1 MRLTILLILVLSLGN
16 LSCSIY
22 RINSQEVT
30 DNVYTPKESSSEVV
44 YLERLDRPYEVI
56 GFVTVNTER
65 RQDRETVINKMKKEA
80 AALGGDAI
88 TNLQVEATDTW
99 KKMPAQE
106 LIKNGYVRANFTAT
120 VVAFQ

>member
-1 MRLTILLILVLSLGN
+1 MRLGLLLILLLALGN

-30 DNVYTPKESSSEVV
+30 DNVYAPKNSAADVV
-44 YLERLDRPYEVI
+44 YLEKINRAYEVI

-65 RQDRETVINKMKKEA
+65 RQNQEDVIAKMKKEA
-80 AALGGDAI
+80 AVLGGDAI

-106 LIKNGYVRANFTAT
+106 LLKNGYIRANFTAT
-120 VVAFQ
+120 VVAFK